1 MYLVLAI
8 YIMMMFVIILQV
20 PFPSQIDELPHFS
33 VIRAQYDHPTLFPD
47 WSQYRILRPDD
58 LTQWSETI
66 NYINHPSLYY
76 LMLAPLWSLTGDPMV
91 FRIVNA
97 FLSACALVIMFV
109 AVRRRFSS
117 DVVSPALFAIFA
129 ATFPK
134 AAVVGG
140 MVNNDNLAAL
150 AGAALFGG
158 MLGLPG
164 AGWWIMAGLAVAGW
178 TKLTVFIGLAAVA
191 GVWLGIDFLAGRIK
205 LADRRVILAGIG
217 LALGAIPYLVT
228 FVRIGQ
234 LLWVNEAVWRVPG
247 AQRLHLDP
255 LGFARWFFEGMV
267 MKWPASE
274 FAYSLPA
281 ALLILLAPL
290 ILAGIGLR
298 HRASRSWGAAYAAGL
313 AVLLAIHFGFGWRSY
328 QTLGD
333 LTITQTRYY
342 NILWPGIALMAAMA
356 VTWLNRRSRYSGLV
370 AAIIFLSPT
379 MWGAMIHSRL

>member
-1 MYLVLAI
+1 
-8 YIMMMFVIILQV
+8 
-20 PFPSQIDELPHFS
+20 
-33 VIRAQYDHPTLFPD
+33 
-47 WSQYRILRPDD
+47 
-58 LTQWSETI
+58 
-66 NYINHPSLYY
+66 
-76 LMLAPLWSLTGDPMV
+76 MLAPLWSLTGDPMV

-140 MVNNDNLAAL
+140 MVNNDNLAAV

-164 AGWWIMAGLAVAGW
+164 AGWWIMAGLAGAGW
-178 TKLTVFIGLAAVA
+178 TKLTAFIGLAAVA

-255 LGFARWFFEGMV
+255 LGFTRWFFEGMV

-356 VTWLNRRSRYSGLV
+356 VTRLDRRWRYSGLV